1 MAFWIYRQ
9 GHNYLNVNPR
19 TPAERMDLQAF
30 NPAYVLYERML
41 KREVIAGGSVEHVA
55 IIQDGNRRFAE
66 RAGLPRVLGH
76 SLGAKTT
83 ESVLDWCLEL
93 GIKHLTLYAFSTENF
108 DRDEEEKRQ
117 LFQLIKEKLQE
128 LKRSEKVHS
137 SQVRVRAVGRIN
149 LLPQD
154 LREVICEVN
163 EATRGY
169 KNMYLNVALAYGG
182 QCELVDAAIALGEQ
196 VEAGRLKPEDVDE
209 DLIASYLYPHEDA
222 SVPKVDLIIR
232 TGGELRTSHF
242 LPWQANGNEC
252 ATYFCA
258 PFWPEFRKIDFFRA
272 IRAAQARPGRGQ

>member
-1 MAFWIYRQ
+1 M
-9 GHNYLNVNPR
+9 N
-19 TPAERMDLQAF
+19 LQSL
-30 NPAYVLYERML
+30 NPAYTIYERLL
-41 KREVIAGGSVEHVA
+41 KDEVMAGGSVEHVA

-83 ESVLDWCLEL
+83 ERVLDWCLEL

-108 DRDEEEKRQ
+108 DRSEEEKRM
-117 LFQLIKEKLQE
+117 LFMLLKEKFQE
-128 LKRSEKVHS
+128 LYSSEKVHS
-137 SQVRVRAVGRIN
+137 QRVRVRAVGRIN
-149 LLPQD
+149 LLPED
-154 LREVICEVN
+154 LQQAIRDVN

-169 KNMYLNVALAYGG
+169 DRMYLNVALAYGG
-182 QCELVDAAIALGEQ
+182 QCELVDAAKAIAQQ
-196 VEAGRLKPEDVDE
+196 VKAGRLKPGEVDE

-252 ATYFCA
+252 AAYFCA
-258 PFWPEFRKIDFFRA
+258 PFWPEFRKIDFLRA
-272 IRAAQARPGRGQ
+272 IRAAQARSGRGQ